1 MSKTKTKKYRGSRTY
16 GGGTSKNRRGAG
28 NRGGRGNA
36 GARKHNVTRSM
47 KRGQT
52 FGKYGFEVPKK
63 KDIYKESIV
72 NVGELDELIEQL
84 VDDGVAEKKE
94 GAYHI
99 NLDSLEINKVLG
111 AGNVTKTLV
120 VTARKFSNAA
130 KDKIESSNGTC
141 IESK

>member
-1 MSKTKTKKYRGSRTY
+1 MVKTKTKKYRGTRTC

-28 NRGGRGNA
+28 NRGGRGNS
-36 GARKHNVTRSM
+36 GTRKHNVTRSM

-63 KDIYKESIV
+63 NIYKESIV

-84 VDDGVAEKKE
+84 VDDGIAEEKD

-99 NLDSLEINKVLG
+99 DLNSLDINKVLG
-111 AGNVTKTLV
+111 AGKVTKSLV
-120 VTARKFSNAA
+120 VTARNFSNAA
-130 KDKIESSNGTC
+130 KDKIEKSNGTC
-141 IESK
+141 IESE